1 MVELSAISSALSE
14 LRAAT
19 DIVEALIGLSDITAI
34 QPKLIEIRSK
44 LRRANNEVFAAQDER
59 VELLARLH
67 RLELEAADFNVNEEK
82 RQQIPL

>member
-19 DIVEALIGLSDITAI
+19 DLVEALVGLSDITAI

-82 RQQIPL
+82 RQERPL